1 MLVLKRK
8 VREKIIMTTRG
19 GETIVITLLKLDG
32 NGAKIGIDAPGTCE
46 ILREELLSRDA
57 ERGE

>member
-8 VREKIIMTTRG
+8 VREKIIMTTRS

-46 ILREELLSRDA
+46 ILREELLSRDT

>member
-8 VREKIIMTTRG
+8 IDESVIIYTG
-19 GETIVITLLKLDG
+19 SGETIVITLLKMDG